1 MSRTRTSFT
10 AWVKGMHQAW
20 SRHIIIVSVVAVAFG
35 MLQKPLLALLS
46 FIESLCLA
54 HLSPNWFGAFVVFL
68 VGYLLKREWVY
79 RKIYVPRPVSL
90 WLILLLG
97 IYLYYRHWEGSF
109 SFWTIPYF
117 GRLAW
122 SDLLLFPWGG
132 AVAIALRSR
141 SKEDRFFLGL
151 VLLLLCAVLYFVPQA
166 QGCSLL
172 GWPLINISITLVSCL
187 LGYLILHR
195 WGYRL
200 QPVRKKAALS
210 MSEISS
216 QPVDTDD
223 AIVSKDEDWLGF
235 SDQVSILE
243 SNLYELDLTKSS
255 LTVGVIAPW
264 GRGKS
269 SFVNLL
275 KERLEKDRGIIITF
289 NPRGSKLVSSIQE
302 DFFDVFAKEL
312 SRHYLGFAL
321 LLARYT
327 KHLGL
332 LNQYAW
338 TRPLGSLLTLLLPGK
353 EQEAVNRTLRELG
366 RRVYVVI
373 DDLDRLSGEEVLEV
387 LKLIDR
393 NASFSN
399 TVFITAY
406 DKVYIN
412 NVLRMH
418 LDHGLNH
425 CFVDKYI
432 SWEIPLLEP
441 DKERLKQLM
450 WVILLRRI
458 RSCNLALQ
466 DNIEKGWNKVADV
479 VVESVTSVRDFK
491 RYLNLMVPRYYEV
504 IEWVDCKDYFLLY
517 LLCYKDLDVY
527 ISLYSGRLLQLDTTT
542 MTYVLSP
549 NFEGELRMVSCWE
562 FSKRILER
570 LFPSGVDEEEVR
582 EFSYS
587 SLRNRHTFDTYFKA
601 DKAKGES
608 RYADAISRIACCWN
622 EEDPYGYIDLM
633 IEELGIDRVL
643 NIFLYLVKSPCYG
656 MEHRN
661 ITIKLMAYVAFRDG
675 LLRESR
681 ILQEELCR
689 LFSLER
695 YEHYKELG
703 VVKYLFEYKKILE
716 PVLAFLIQE
725 QPLWM
730 SDLIDRF
737 ALKQGISSHVC
748 LYSIAEISTILLECQ
763 KSYYSLVKL
772 NDSCWKHI
780 RGFVFKEYMN
790 SYSRYIGEAV
800 RRLIPLIREN
810 PEVCM
815 WLVLSRED
823 LRSSGV
829 KFELAFDE
837 ELLQLLARQNLTLVE
852 WRALLRDSQLKVI
865 VDYVRNYPGRYT
877 HVELL
882 SDEEINLDSIDYVYR
897 AILAHKK
904 KKEERKKQAMFKG

>member
-1 MSRTRTSFT
+1 MSRTWTSFL
-10 AWVKGMHQAW
+10 AWVEDMHQAW
-20 SRHIIIVSVVAVAFG
+20 TRHIFIISIVAVAFG
-35 MLQKPLLALLS
+35 MLQKPLLSLLS
-46 FIESLCLA
+46 FIESTCLA
-54 HLSPNWFGAFVVFL
+54 YLSPDWFGGLVLLL
-68 VGYLLKREWVY
+68 VGCLLKRERDY

-90 WLILLLG
+90 WLILSLG

-109 SFWTIPYF
+109 SFWPIPYF
-117 GRLAW
+117 RKLAW
-122 SDLLLFPWGG
+122 SDLLLIPWGG
-132 AVAIALRSR
+132 AVAITLRSR

-151 VLLLLCAVLYFVPQA
+151 VLLILCVILYFVPQA
-166 QGCSLL
+166 QGSSSFVWSLL
-172 GWPLINISITLVSCL
+172 SFSMAVSSSL
-187 LGYLILHR
+187 LAYFILCR

-200 QPVRKKAALS
+200 QPKCKKEASS

-216 QPVDTDD
+216 QSVDPDD
-223 AIVSKDEDWLGF
+223 AIVSKDEDWLDF
-235 SDQVSILE
+235 SDQVNILE
-243 SNLYELDLTKSS
+243 SNLYDLDLTKSS
-255 LTVGVIAPW
+255 LTIGVIASW

-302 DFFDVFAKEL
+302 DFFDTFAKEL

-327 KHLGL
+327 KHIGL

-412 NVLRMH
+412 NVLRIH

-450 WVILLRRI
+450 WVILSRRI
-458 RSCNLALQ
+458 RPYNFALQ

-479 VVESVTSVRDFK
+479 VVESVNSVRDFK
-491 RYLNLMVPRYYEV
+491 RYLNLMVPRYNEV

-527 ISLYSGRLLQLDTTT
+527 ISLYSGRLLQLEATT

-549 NFEGELRMVSCWE
+549 NFERELRTVSCWE
-562 FSKRILER
+562 LSKRILER
-570 LFPSGVDEEEVR
+570 LFPSRGDEETK
-582 EFSYS
+582 EFSCS
-587 SLRNRHTFDTYFKA
+587 SLRNRHTFSIYFKA

-622 EEDPYGYIDLM
+622 EEDPHGYIDLM
-633 IEELGIDRVL
+633 IEELGIDRVV
-643 NIFLYLVKSPCYG
+643 NVFLYLVKSPCYR

-661 ITIKLMAYVAFRDG
+661 MTIKLMAYVAFRDG
-675 LLRESR
+675 LLRER
-681 ILQEELCR
+681 RVLQEELLR
-689 LFSLER
+689 LISLER

-716 PVLAFLIQE
+716 PVLAFLIQDH
-725 QPLWM
+725 PLHM

-763 KSYYSLVKL
+763 KSYYSLVKP
-772 NDSCWKHI
+772 NNSCWKHI
-780 RGFVFKEYMN
+780 RGFVFKEYMVDN
-790 SYSRYIGEAV
+790 YPMYTGLAV
-800 RRLIPLIREN
+800 RRLISLIQEN
-810 PEVCM
+810 PEECM

-829 KFELAFDE
+829 RFELAFDE
-837 ELLQLLARQNLTLVE
+837 ELLQLLARQQFKLKE
-852 WRALLRDSQLKVI
+852 WRALLRDSQLNII
-865 VDYVRNYPGRYT
+865 VDYVRSYLGGYRYIGF
-877 HVELL
+877 LP
-882 SDEEINLDSIDYVYR
+882 DEDVDLDSIDYVYR
-897 AILAHKK
+897 AVLAE
-904 KKEERKKQAMFKG
+904 KERDRQQASSEG